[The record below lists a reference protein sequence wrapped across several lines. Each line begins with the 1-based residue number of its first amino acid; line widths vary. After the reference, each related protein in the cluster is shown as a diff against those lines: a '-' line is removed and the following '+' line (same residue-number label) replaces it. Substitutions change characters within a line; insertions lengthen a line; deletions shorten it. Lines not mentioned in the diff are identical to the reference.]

1 MYLLD
6 VDTSLKSRAPRTAPH
21 DITARLDRPPIVRL
35 RGGSRNSP
43 KLKSHQW
50 LSATHPHDQNSET
63 GSLYVSYFEIPSY
76 GEAVTK
82 KEPIANF
89 ALRQSRTPKISSLVA
104 KTLSSATFQTQFSER
119 TSVTR
124 PLCTPRIAVYRVRS
138 HPRTCSFPRS
148 PPRRPRCSPPSR
160 PVTPRRP
167 PTFAE
172 EVPTIIS
179 EGMFSA
185 SRPPSRS
192 PGPSAARVG
201 SA

>member
-1 MYLLD
+1 M
-6 VDTSLKSRAPRTAPH
+6 TAW
-21 DITARLDRPPIVRL
+21 LDRPPIVRL

-50 LSATHPHDQNSET
+50 LSATHPHDQNTRLDLHTFRISRSRYMAKQSQKKSQSQT
-63 GSLYVSYFEIPSY
+63 SPS
-76 GEAVTK
+76 TNH
-82 KEPIANF
+82 EPG
-89 ALRQSRTPKISSLVA
+89 KISSLVA
-104 KTLSSATFQTQFSER
+104 KTLSSASFQTQFSAR

-124 PLCTPRIAVYRVRS
+124 PLCTRRIAAYRVRS

-160 PVTPRRP
+160 PATPRRP

-185 SRPPSRS
+185 SRTAPSRS
-192 PGPSAARVG
+192 PGPSAARAG

>member
-1 MYLLD
+1 M
-6 VDTSLKSRAPRTAPH
+6 
-21 DITARLDRPPIVRL
+21 TARLDRPPIYRQTPRRKSQLAKVEKSSVAERHASW
-35 RGGSRNSP
+35 RP
-43 KLKSHQW
+43 KH
-50 LSATHPHDQNSET
+50 NT
-63 GSLYVSYFEIPSY
+63 GSPYVPYFEIPSY

-89 ALRQSRTPKISSLVA
+89 ALRQSRTPKNIQSGGKNALFCKLPNTISA
-104 KTLSSATFQTQFSER
+104 R

-124 PLCTPRIAVYRVRS
+124 PLCTPRIAAHRVRS

-160 PVTPRRP
+160 PATPRRP

-185 SRPPSRS
+185 SRTAPSRS
-192 PGPSAARVG
+192 PGPSAARAG

>member
-1 MYLLD
+1 M
-6 VDTSLKSRAPRTAPH
+6 
-21 DITARLDRPPIVRL
+21 TARLDRPPIVRL

-76 GEAVTK
+76 GEAVTI

-89 ALRQSRTPKISSLVA
+89 ALRQSRTPKNIQSGGKNALFCKLPNTISA
-104 KTLSSATFQTQFSER
+104 R

-124 PLCTPRIAVYRVRS
+124 PLCTPRIAAYRVRS

-160 PVTPRRP
+160 PATPRRP

-179 EGMFSA
+179 EGRFSA

-192 PGPSAARVG
+192 PGPSAARAG

>member
-1 MYLLD
+1 M
-6 VDTSLKSRAPRTAPH
+6 
-21 DITARLDRPPIVRL
+21 TARLDRPPIVRL

-50 LSATHPHDQNSET
+50 LSATHPRDQNYET
-63 GSLYVSYFEIPSY
+63 GSPYVPYFEIPLY

-82 KEPIANF
+82 KRANRKLRPPPITNPEKYPVWWQKRSLLQASKHNF
-89 ALRQSRTPKISSLVA
+89 QRYLRDTP
-104 KTLSSATFQTQFSER
+104 
-119 TSVTR
+119 
-124 PLCTPRIAVYRVRS
+124 PLCTRRIAAYRVRS

-160 PVTPRRP
+160 PATPRRP

-185 SRPPSRS
+185 SRPPWRS
-192 PGPSAARVG
+192 PGPSTARAG

>member
-1 MYLLD
+1 M
-6 VDTSLKSRAPRTAPH
+6 
-21 DITARLDRPPIVRL
+21 TARLDRPPIVRL

-50 LSATHPHDQNSET
+50 LSATHPRDQNYKT
-63 GSLYVSYFEIPSY
+63 GSPYVPYFEIPLY

-89 ALRQSRTPKISSLVA
+89 ALRQSRTRKNIQSGGKNALFCKLPNTIF
-104 KTLSSATFQTQFSER
+104 SA
-119 TSVTR
+119 TSVTTP
-124 PLCTPRIAVYRVRS
+124 PLCTRRIAAYRVRS

-160 PVTPRRP
+160 PATPRRP

-185 SRPPSRS
+185 SRPPWRS
-192 PGPSAARVG
+192 PGPSTARAG

>member
-89 ALRQSRTPKISSLVA
+89 ALRQSRTPKNIQSGGKNALFCDLPNTIFRAYLRDTPPVHAAYRRISREIAPAHMFISALAPAAASLFAPVA
-104 KTLSSATFQTQFSER
+104 PRDAPKTANVCRGGAHHYFRGNVQRVASSVALA
-119 TSVTR
+119 R
-124 PLCTPRIAVYRVRS
+124 P
-138 HPRTCSFPRS
+138 
-148 PPRRPRCSPPSR
+148 
-160 PVTPRRP
+160 
-167 PTFAE
+167 
-172 EVPTIIS
+172 
-179 EGMFSA
+179 
-185 SRPPSRS
+185 
-192 PGPSAARVG
+192 
-201 SA
+201 

>member
-6 VDTSLKSRAPRTAPH
+6 VDTSLKSLCPTHSATRY
-21 DITARLDRPPIVRL
+21 ARPARSATPIVRL

-50 LSATHPHDQNSET
+50 LSATLSWRPKHET
-63 GSLYVSYFEIPSY
+63 GSPYVPYFEIPSY
-76 GEAVTK
+76 GEAVTT

-89 ALRQSRTPKISSLVA
+89 ALHQSQTQKNIQSGGKNA
-104 KTLSSATFQTQFSER
+104 LSQSFQTQFSAR

-124 PLCTPRIAVYRVRS
+124 PLRTRRIAAYRVRS

-160 PVTPRRP
+160 PATPRRP

-192 PGPSAARVG
+192 PGPSAARAG
-201 SA
+201 

>member
-6 VDTSLKSRAPRTAPH
+6 VDTSLKSLCPTHSATRYDRPA
-21 DITARLDRPPIVRL
+21 DRPPIYRQTTRRKSQLAKVVKSSVAERHAAA
-35 RGGSRNSP
+35 RP
-43 KLKSHQW
+43 KH
-50 LSATHPHDQNSET
+50 NT
-63 GSLYVSYFEIPSY
+63 GSPYVPYFEIPSY

-89 ALRQSRTPKISSLVA
+89 ALRQSRTRKISSLVA
-104 KTLSSATFQTQFSER
+104 KTLSSASFQTQFSAR

-124 PLCTPRIAVYRVRS
+124 PLCTPRIAAYRVRS

-160 PVTPRRP
+160 PATPRRP

-179 EGMFSA
+179 EGMFGA

-192 PGPSAARVG
+192 PGPSAARAG
-201 SA
+201 

>member
-1 MYLLD
+1 M
-6 VDTSLKSRAPRTAPH
+6 
-21 DITARLDRPPIVRL
+21 TARLDRPPIVRL

-50 LSATHPHDQNSET
+50 LSATQPRDQNSRLDLHT
-63 GSLYVSYFEIPSY
+63 FRISRSRSMAKQSQQKSQSQTSPS
-76 GEAVTK
+76 ANH
-82 KEPIANF
+82 EP
-89 ALRQSRTPKISSLVA
+89 RKISSLVA
-104 KTLSSATFQTQFSER
+104 KTLSSASFQTQFSAR

-124 PLCTPRIAVYRVRS
+124 PLCTRRIAAYRVRS

-160 PVTPRRP
+160 PATPRRP

-185 SRPPSRS
+185 SPPSRS
-192 PGPSAARVG
+192 PGPSAARAG